1 MKFLKFFTAVLF
13 FATVFS
19 CRNND
24 IPEDIHEHEEVNK
37 ITLTITEN
45 GTANTQTVS
54 FQEGTGATAPISLEN
69 GKLYN
74 VSVGFFHHHNGVD
87 EDMTS
92 EIIEERDEHFIK
104 YQFGGIQVD
113 VLRTAEDAVRSDNQ
127 KFGLKTQWTVNS
139 APTNAV
145 AIVQLFHGSDSVND
159 SDNNGG
165 GSTVGGEA
173 DVNAQFTV
181 N

>member
-1 MKFLKFFTAVLF
+1 MKFLKFFTAIILFTAVL
-13 FATVFS
+13 S

-45 GTANTQTVS
+45 GTTNTQTVS
-54 FQEGTGATAPISLEN
+54 FQAGTGATAPINLEN
-69 GKLYN
+69 GKLYSVN
-74 VSVGFFHHHNGVD
+74 VGFFHHHNGVD
-87 EDMTS
+87 EDITA
-92 EIIEERDEHFIK
+92 EIIEEKDEHFIK
-104 YQFGGIQVD
+104 YQFGGIQVE
-113 VLRTAEDAVRSDNQ
+113 VLRTAEDIVRSDQ
-127 KFGLKTQWTVNS
+127 EKIGLKTQWTVNS
-139 APTNAV
+139 APSNAV
-145 AIVQLFHGSDSVND
+145 AIVQLFHGATTVNG
-159 SDNNGG
+159 SDNNGA